1 MGCQTWLGLNT
12 GAAFSENSAFG
23 GPAMNSGAVGV
34 EYCQTFGPRFN
45 DEAAVIYHRTGCLSL
60 SHFDDGAFHA
70 PRITVGIEMS
80 A

>member
-1 MGCQTWLGLNT
+1 
-12 GAAFSENSAFG
+12 
-23 GPAMNSGAVGV
+23 MNSGAVGV
-34 EYCQTFGPRFN
+34 EYCLTFGLGFN
-45 DEAAVIYHRTGCLSL
+45 DEAAVIYRRTGCHSL

>member
-1 MGCQTWLGLNT
+1 
-12 GAAFSENSAFG
+12 
-23 GPAMNSGAVGV
+23 MNSGAVGV